1 MKLKTLFGGIL
12 MAAALLTGCASAP
25 ASSTASVSTTDVAS
39 SVASSTISTSAA
51 PSATSETTDSSD
63 TLIVYYS
70 YTGTTRRVAEHLQN
84 LTGGTLYEL
93 TLTEPYTGSSN
104 DVSDRVFAERDN
116 GMPELAGELPDLSQ
130 YSRILIGTPVWND
143 SMANPVLSYL
153 QQTDFNGKTVAP
165 FWTYITN
172 QGSTEKDFAKQSQN
186 AHVASGLALRSA
198 NSISDEKLDQQ
209 LNDWLQ
215 SIS

>member
-1 MKLKTLFGGIL
+1 M
-12 MAAALLTGCASAP
+12 
-25 ASSTASVSTTDVAS
+25 
-39 SVASSTISTSAA
+39 
-51 PSATSETTDSSD
+51 
-63 TLIVYYS
+63 
-70 YTGTTRRVAEHLQN
+70 AEHLQT

-93 TLTEPYTGSSN
+93 TLTDPYTGNSN
-104 DVSDRVFAERDN
+104 QVSDRVFAERDD

-130 YSRILIGTPVWND
+130 YGRILIGTPVWND

-153 QQTDFNGKTVAP
+153 QQTDFDGKTVAP

>member
-1 MKLKTLFGGIL
+1 MKLKTFFGGIL

-25 ASSTASVSTTDVAS
+25 VSSTASVSTTDVAS

-51 PSATSETTDSSD
+51 PSATSETTDSGD

-93 TLTEPYTGSSN
+93 NLTDPYTGSSN

-116 GMPELAGELPDLSQ
+116 GMPELDGELPNLSQ

-153 QQTDFNGKTVAP
+153 QQTDFNGKTVAS
-165 FWTYITN
+165 FWTDITN

-186 AHVASGLALRSA
+186 ARVASGLALRSA

>member
-1 MKLKTLFGGIL
+1 MKLKTFFGGIL

-25 ASSTASVSTTDVAS
+25 ASSTASFSTSDVAS
-39 SVASSTISTSAA
+39 STVSTSAA
-51 PSATSETTDSSD
+51 PSSTSETADSGD

-93 TLTEPYTGSSN
+93 TLTDPYTGSSN

-116 GMPELAGELPDLSQ
+116 GMPELAGELPDLLQ

-186 AHVASGLALRSA
+186 AHVVSGLALQSA

-215 SIS
+215 TIS

>member
-1 MKLKTLFGGIL
+1 MKLKTFFGGIL

-25 ASSTASVSTTDVAS
+25 ASSTVSVSTTNPAS
-39 SVASSTISTSAA
+39 SAVSSVSTAS
-51 PSATSETTDSSD
+51 SATSETADSGD
-63 TLIVYYS
+63 ALIVYYS

-93 TLTEPYTGSSN
+93 TLTAPYTGNSN

-130 YSRILIGTPVWND
+130 YSCILIGTPVWNN

-153 QQTDFNGKTVAP
+153 QQADFNGKTVAP

-172 QGSTEKDFAKQSQN
+172 QGSTEKDFAEQSQN
-186 AHVASGLALRSA
+186 AHIASGLALRSA
-198 NSISDEKLDQQ
+198 NSISDEELDQQ

-215 SIS
+215 TIS